1 MQFSLSGKL
10 SLPRRVAS
18 STIKIEIRAEIDVSP
33 QAEKDYTTLFSIN
46 SYMELQIRLTPPSEA
61 RYLYTGRLG
70 AGLLRGNVGLFLQL
84 GTGDEA
90 ELSLEAELCGMGF
103 FSLF

>member
-33 QAEKDYTTLFSIN
+33 QVEKDYTTYFSIN
-46 SYMELQIRLTPPSEA
+46 SYMELLFRDNPTRRGQISLHRAFGDWTSE
-61 RYLYTGRLG
+61 G
-70 AGLLRGNVGLFLQL
+70 Q
-84 GTGDEA
+84 
-90 ELSLEAELCGMGF
+90 
-103 FSLF
+103 